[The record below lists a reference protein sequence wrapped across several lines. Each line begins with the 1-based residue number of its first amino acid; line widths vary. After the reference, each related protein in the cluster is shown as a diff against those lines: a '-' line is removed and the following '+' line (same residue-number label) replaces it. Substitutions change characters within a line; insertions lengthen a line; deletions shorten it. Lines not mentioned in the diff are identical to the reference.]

1 MTYISLVGDAV
12 SPRKKEFLMSVSEY
26 GSLREKIAADS
37 KARKA
42 KYAAFEAAYAKAVAA
57 GQAAGE
63 AAKPRAMMVVQPS
76 DPLND
81 NSVPKAM
88 WHVPEG
94 ACGFA
99 WVNVSPGNSPF
110 ANWLKKNKLARKAYG
125 GGVDIWISDF
135 GQSVER
141 KEACANAMA
150 KVLKEELGSSLS
162 IYANSR
168 LD

>member
-1 MTYISLVGDAV
+1 MYSLSADGP
-12 SPRKKEFLMSVSEY
+12 PRKKEFLMYVSEF
-26 GSLREKIAADS
+26 GSLREKIAAES
-37 KARKA
+37 SARKA
-42 KYAAFEAAYAKAVAA
+42 KAVAFEAAFAKASEA
-57 GQAAGE
+57 GKAAGE
-63 AAKPRAMMVVQPS
+63 AAKPQAMMVVEPS
-76 DPLND
+76 NPFAKGY
-81 NSVPKAM
+81 SVPKAM

-135 GQSVER
+135 GQSIDR
-141 KEACANAMA
+141 KEACAQAMA
-150 KVLKEELGSSLS
+150 RVLKEELGVNA
-162 IYANSR
+162 YASSR

>member
-1 MTYISLVGDAV
+1 MY
-12 SPRKKEFLMSVSEY
+12 VSEY
-26 GSLREKIAADS
+26 GSLREKIAAES

-42 KYAAFEAAYAKAVAA
+42 KSAAFEAAFAKASEA
-57 GQAAGE
+57 GKAAGE
-63 AAKPRAMMVVQPS
+63 AAKPRPMVVQEMLGMSPI
-76 DPLND
+76 
-81 NSVPKAM
+81 VKQE
-88 WHVPEG
+88 WYEPEG
-94 ACGFA
+94 MCGFA

-150 KVLKEELGSSLS
+150 KVLKEELGSNSLS
-162 IYANSR
+162 IYASSR

>member
-1 MTYISLVGDAV
+1 M
-12 SPRKKEFLMSVSEY
+12 EY
-26 GSLREKIAADS
+26 GSLREKIAAEKVARQS
-37 KARKA
+37 KH
-42 KYAAFEAAYAKAVAA
+42 AAFEAAYNKAAEA
-57 GQAAGE
+57 GRAAGE
-63 AAKPRAMMVVQPS
+63 AAKPHAMMVVQPS

-94 ACGFA
+94 MCGFA

-125 GGVDIWISDF
+125 SGVDIWISAF

-141 KEACANAMA
+141 KEACASAMA
-150 KVLKEELGSSLS
+150 KVLRDELGVNA
-162 IYANSR
+162 YASSR